1 MLGCAIAEELFRRFP
16 QLPEGRL
23 TQFRAALV
31 RRETLAHIAEEID
44 LGGHLQLGAHT
55 PPGPS
60 ILANAVEAVIG
71 AIFLDGGYDAA
82 RKSVLRLFDQ
92 LLSQLNPQTVLKD
105 PKSRLNEL
113 LYSQGKQHPEY
124 VTVKAEGPHNQRT
137 FEVRCVSKDLDVET
151 SGRGTSL
158 QRAQQDAARAMLEK
172 LGA

>member
-1 MLGCAIAEELFRRFP
+1 VLGCAIAEELVRRFP
-16 QLPEGRL
+16 QLREGRL

-31 RRETLAHIAEEID
+31 RQETLAHIAEEVGLRD
-44 LGGHLQLGAHT
+44 YLQVGAHT
-55 PPGPS
+55 PVGPS

-71 AIFLDGGYDAA
+71 AIFLDAGYEAA
-82 RKSVLRLFDQ
+82 RKSVMRLYDE

-113 LYSQGKQHPEY
+113 LYSQGKTHPEY

-137 FEVRCVSKDLDVET
+137 FEVRCVSKDLDIET
-151 SGRGTSL
+151 TGRGTSL
-158 QRAQQDAARAMLEK
+158 QRAQQEAAKAMLEK